1 MSMMEQASKTAF
13 NPKDKDHQS
22 PPLMRQSTMPISK
35 FPVLFSY
42 LKIQGELQET
52 NHFRRSQVK
61 TNDDCDTF
69 LTPKSEMKMKLP
81 SLSQKNNSY
90 NRASMPNFNKQNFF
104 NNIQETDKISKRQ
117 SNVNKKNSILA
128 SGKIFDKADKFDEN
142 VVYVK
147 DKDEI
152 NNMTFNNKG
161 DKQKQKSL
169 SNLHQNPQESQIGN
183 NRGSVKVDR
192 LYMTCD
198 PTNDNILNS
207 ANRNKSLLIANE
219 RKSKILKINQDNG
232 SDYMGFVFDPN
243 LNSNKTMNAKIK
255 GTPSLTNMK
264 HDLVIVDSEH
274 PQPQKNILALNSP
287 SKPGLNHL
295 DPLKSNA
302 KDITIGK
309 KRSTFFNTNPKPN
322 GYLRDSLPN
331 FENGQDKTPTNNK
344 NYEEVNTGSHNY
356 GLPDYSNQIKTDINH
371 NLYIDAENFKM
382 KTKLNS
388 MAKDKSDQ
396 IIARQK
402 LENTARENKRQRFS
416 DVFIKM
422 DGDQILGSVTVP
434 KKIPKNSKIQKAY
447 EQAKKN
453 ATDFRIN
460 KGEIT
465 ENSRVFIINVANDRK
480 LLNKQQSGSRFQN
493 NTMSHSKNEWG
504 NKEGHD
510 SVGGSHQKDGS
521 ASKLQKS

>member
-1 MSMMEQASKTAF
+1 
-13 NPKDKDHQS
+13 
-22 PPLMRQSTMPISK
+22 
-35 FPVLFSY
+35 
-42 LKIQGELQET
+42 
-52 NHFRRSQVK
+52 
-61 TNDDCDTF
+61 
-69 LTPKSEMKMKLP
+69 MKLP

-274 PQPQKNILALNSP
+274 P
-287 SKPGLNHL
+287 
-295 DPLKSNA
+295 
-302 KDITIGK
+302 
-309 KRSTFFNTNPKPN
+309 
-322 GYLRDSLPN
+322 
-331 FENGQDKTPTNNK
+331 
-344 NYEEVNTGSHNY
+344 
-356 GLPDYSNQIKTDINH
+356 
-371 NLYIDAENFKM
+371 
-382 KTKLNS
+382 
-388 MAKDKSDQ
+388 
-396 IIARQK
+396 
-402 LENTARENKRQRFS
+402 
-416 DVFIKM
+416 
-422 DGDQILGSVTVP
+422 
-434 KKIPKNSKIQKAY
+434 
-447 EQAKKN
+447 
-453 ATDFRIN
+453 
-460 KGEIT
+460 
-465 ENSRVFIINVANDRK
+465 
-480 LLNKQQSGSRFQN
+480 
-493 NTMSHSKNEWG
+493 
-504 NKEGHD
+504 
-510 SVGGSHQKDGS
+510 
-521 ASKLQKS
+521 